1 MNPSH
6 YLGNHWG
13 EIALTGSVEIADRLR
28 HAHLRRRHRCV
39 MSKDSRIAIAR
50 NLIRIYRQVL
60 EEPVPAELLDLVR
73 RLEAEEKRQ
82 R

>member
-1 MNPSH
+1 
-6 YLGNHWG
+6 
-13 EIALTGSVEIADRLR
+13 
-28 HAHLRRRHRCV
+28 
-39 MSKDSRIAIAR
+39 MSKDSRMAIAL

>member
-1 MNPSH
+1 
-6 YLGNHWG
+6 
-13 EIALTGSVEIADRLR
+13 
-28 HAHLRRRHRCV
+28 
-39 MSKDSRIAIAR
+39 MSKDSRIAIAQ

-73 RLEAEEKRQ
+73 RLEAEQKRQ

>member
-1 MNPSH
+1 
-6 YLGNHWG
+6 
-13 EIALTGSVEIADRLR
+13 
-28 HAHLRRRHRCV
+28 
-39 MSKDSRIAIAR
+39 MSKDSGMAIAE

>member
-1 MNPSH
+1 
-6 YLGNHWG
+6 
-13 EIALTGSVEIADRLR
+13 
-28 HAHLRRRHRCV
+28 
-39 MSKDSRIAIAR
+39 MSKDSRIAIAQ

-73 RLEAEEKRQ
+73 RLEAQEKRQ